1 MMVPR
6 LGQCFSS
13 LAAGSLEVGVESS
26 LHPEGEATQPT
37 PSSVLSTFT
46 GSSLTSLT
54 SCVVR
59 SHWSRL
65 IEARLSLVESFIVLL
80 RQCLLCHK
88 EPARRIQ
95 SPLLGALERKKPPTR
110 GFLLAP
116 RWFFMA

>member
-1 MMVPR
+1 MFIYFNIVAVTKSR
-6 LGQCFSS
+6 LFQGKDSR
-13 LAAGSLEVGVESS
+13 LIKK
-26 LHPEGEATQPT
+26 
-37 PSSVLSTFT
+37 
-46 GSSLTSLT
+46 T
-54 SCVVR
+54 SCSVVH

-65 IEARLSLVESFIVLL
+65 NEAQLSLVESFIVLR

-88 EPARRIQ
+88 EPAPRIQ